1 MKTTVTAKPAQNHQL
16 KFSFSLQF
24 NMVNRFLTPV
34 DTGPLTTLNVPAT
47 KTTKAK
53 KAIRAYPTLKLGSN
67 LIDPEWVWRYVT
79 RPEWSTTP
87 CNCEVIHLGLISVKS
102 GIWKIGE
109 ERSVMLM
116 TSDPFFGI
124 PYPRY
129 TEDDNYR
136 QVKVKN
142 IIHDIHPTHPFEIPR
157 MAFVLED
164 CGPSYFLIS
173 VECD

>member
-1 MKTTVTAKPAQNHQL
+1 MSTIFNAQPAQNHQL
-16 KFSFSLQF
+16 KFGFSLEF
-24 NMVNRFLTPV
+24 NLVNRFLTPV
-34 DTGPLTTLNVPAT
+34 DSGALTTLSIPAT
-47 KTTKAK
+47 KKNAAK
-53 KAIRAYPTLKLGSN
+53 KAIRAYPTLKAGSN
-67 LIDPEWVWRYVT
+67 LVDPEWVWRYVT
-79 RPEWSTTP
+79 KPEWSTTP
-87 CNCEVIHLGLISVKS
+87 CNCECIHLGLISVK
-102 GIWKIGE
+102 GDIWRIGQ
-109 ERSVMLM
+109 ERPVMLM

-136 QVKVKN
+136 QVLVKN
-142 IIHDIHPTHPFEIPR
+142 IIHDIRPTHPFEIPR